1 MIDKMMDL
9 YHQYYD
15 QITTWYNALDTYYQ
29 VVVLVISG
37 VSVLLIIAFIHLSKI
52 TK

>member
-1 MIDKMMDL
+1 MIDRALDL

-15 QITTWYNALDTYYQ
+15 QFITWYNALDFFTQ
-29 VVVLVISG
+29 VVVFAVAG
-37 VSVLLIIAFIHLSKI
+37 VVALLIITFIHLSRI